1 MRKRNKLFDSF
12 AKAAAAMLM
21 AGVLLT
27 SCGGGGGEPEAPA
40 SPPAQEMPAPSQKP
54 EEKPAESS
62 STASS
67 VPASSSAASEAAS
80 SSEMASS
87 SASSSESSEE
97 TESNS
102 LWKYT
107 VNSDGK
113 TATLTGVSWYDE
125 KLAGVVTLP
134 RYVDGIKIT
143 AVADSAFMEQ
153 NIEELVIPEGI
164 AKLGNQA
171 FAFNR
176 SLKKLTV
183 QGKTDLGA
191 GAFYHCDALETVN
204 LNDNITE
211 IPDRTFLECA
221 SLTTLKLPSK
231 LERIGNSAFATSG
244 LREIDF
250 PDSVKEIG
258 NGAFCSTALK
268 KVILPK
274 NLTEISIDVFNGCGN
289 LTGVYIPKSVTAI
302 GARAFLTMQGGALND
317 IYYAGSKTD
326 WDKIKVDANGNEI
339 LKQAVVHY
347 GAKAEEAE
355 KSPVTA
361 PKPVEETGWL
371 FSGNAI
377 VGYSDT
383 APALSGTV
391 EFPAYYYMCGSG
403 NYVYQV
409 PITTIGDSMSYVSKA
424 LKNCT
429 GVTAFVIPEGVTT
442 IARGAF
448 ENLENL
454 TSVSFPSTLRSIGER
469 AFYGCKGIR
478 QIQLPANLTSL
489 GASAFEN
496 CTGVTTVVISEGATS
511 IPRSAFANMEN
522 LTSVS
527 LPSTLRSIGNGA
539 FYGCKGIQ
547 QIQLPENL
555 KTIGNSAFNGCTG
568 IRQIQLPENLKTIGD
583 RAFYGCEGI
592 RQIQLPEN
600 LETIGASAFEAT
612 RITGVTLPASVK
624 SIGSSAFACN
634 SYLKTVNIQCNAT
647 MRENVFFNCKRLETV
662 QLNDNILEIPE
673 NMFGSCGALQK
684 IKLPKNLKEIAD
696 GAFYETGLTEIKIP
710 ESVTRI
716 GELAFAHTW
725 LKKVV
730 LPQNVEKIGF
740 KAFYYCYELEEI
752 YIPAKV
758 TYIDLSAFEN
768 CSDLTDIY
776 YSGTKEQWEKIKI
789 EEAGNEVLTKI
800 QKEDRIHYKATPATM
815 SVGI

>member
-1 MRKRNKLFDSF
+1 MRKRNKPFDSF
-12 AKAAAAMLM
+12 AKAAAAMLL

-40 SPPAQEMPAPSQKP
+40 S
-54 EEKPAESS
+54 
-62 STASS
+62 
-67 VPASSSAASEAAS
+67 SSAASEAAS
-80 SSEMASS
+80 SSEMVSS

-113 TATLTGVSWYDE
+113 TATLTGCYE
-125 KLAGVVTLP
+125 RLMGVVTLP

-183 QGKTDLGA
+183 QGKTDLGT
-191 GAFYHCDALETVN
+191 GAFYHCDALEIVN

-231 LERIGNSAFATSG
+231 LERIGYGAFMTSG
-244 LREIDF
+244 LREIEF
-250 PDSVKEIG
+250 PGSVKEIG
-258 NGAFCSTALK
+258 SGAFCSTALK

-274 NLTEISIDVFNGCGN
+274 NLTEISTDVFNGCGN
-289 LTGVYIPKSVTAI
+289 LTSVYIPKSVTAI
-302 GARAFLTMQGGALND
+302 GAGAFLTMQGGALND

-409 PITTIGDSMSYVSKA
+409 PITTIGDSMSYASKT

-489 GASAFEN
+489 SASAFEN

-547 QIQLPENL
+547 
-555 KTIGNSAFNGCTG
+555 
-568 IRQIQLPENLKTIGD
+568 QIQLPENLKTIGD

-789 EEAGNEVLTKI
+789 EEAGNEVLTRI
-800 QKEDRIHYKATPATM
+800 QQADNIHYKATPATM